1 MRSLLLHLL
10 VHVLKRFGQFVLV
23 VFIGINLTFLITHVS
38 PIDPVEASVSAMTAF
53 SSSQPEAVELMRKS
67 LKELY
72 GLHGGLFDQ
81 YIVFWKR
88 ILVADFGPSLSVF
101 PTPVSTLIARALPWT
116 VGLLLVATVLSWV
129 CGNFIGGLAGYYR
142 KNRFLKFAGVIFMA
156 LNPIPYYI
164 VAFILLILF
173 GYLWP
178 ILPLTGAYEMNMQPS
193 FRPDFILSLILHSIL
208 PILSLVLVGIGGWF
222 LGMRALVSNIV
233 TEDYVVYAELGGV
246 DRTKILTSY
255 VMRNA
260 LMPQL
265 TALAIVLGSI
275 FNGAIITEFV
285 YGYPGLG
292 RLLVTGVERGD
303 YSLVLGVTT
312 VSIITVSA
320 AVFLI
325 DLLYPLLDPRIQ
337 SS

>member
-1 MRSLLLHLL
+1 MWSSFLHFLT
-10 VHVLKRFGQFVLV
+10 HVLKRFGQFVLV

-67 LKELY
+67 LRELY
-72 GLHGGLFDQ
+72 GLQGGLFDQ
-81 YIVFWKR
+81 YVVFWKR

-129 CGNFIGGLAGYYR
+129 LGNLVGGLAGYYQN
-142 KNRFLKFAGVIFMA
+142 NRFLKFAGVIFMA

-193 FRPDFILSLILHSIL
+193 FRPDFIVSVILHSIL

-233 TEDYVVYAELGGV
+233 TEDYVIYAELGGV

-275 FNGAIITEFV
+275 FNGAIIAEFV

-292 RLLVTGVERGD
+292 RLLVSGVERGD

-337 SS
+337 S

>member
-1 MRSLLLHLL
+1 MRRFLLY
-10 VHVLKRFGQFVLV
+10 VLRRLGQFVLV
-23 VFIGINLTFLITHVS
+23 IFIGINLTFLITHLS

-67 LKELY
+67 LRELY
-72 GLHGGLFDQ
+72 GLQGTIFDQ

-88 ILVADFGPSLSVF
+88 ILVADFGPSLSAF

-129 CGNFIGGLAGYYR
+129 FGNVIGGLAGYYR
-142 KNRFLKFAGVIFMA
+142 HNRFLKFAGVIFMA
-156 LNPIPYYI
+156 LNPVPYYI
-164 VAFILLILF
+164 VAFILLIIF

-178 ILPLTGAYEMNMQPS
+178 ILPLTGAYEMNMQPGY
-193 FRPDFILSLILHSIL
+193 RLDFILSVIQHSLL

-246 DRTKILTSY
+246 SRTRILGSY

-260 LMPQL
+260 LMPQV
-265 TALAIVLGSI
+265 TGLAIVLGSI
-275 FNGAIITEFV
+275 FNGAIITEVVF
-285 YGYPGLG
+285 GYPGLG
-292 RLLVTGVERGD
+292 RLLVSGVETGD

-312 VSIITVSA
+312 VSIVTVSA

-337 SS
+337 AG